1 MASFAGVFSIVPCA
15 PMAPKGKL
23 ATSGLRVAQV
33 FDLADSPTEGG
44 PELTASIK
52 QPITIGTPN
61 SLGTISKTTH
71 MRLVAW
77 NLGHQTRERPIR
89 AGFNSAVLH
98 LAPDVLILNEYVHGD
113 SREPLLRAL
122 AEVGLAHVM
131 LSARKGENN
140 QILMASKYSLQAGD
154 LHSPTVSDADSSN
167 FLHVRIESK
176 SLEVVGVRVPA
187 YPRREQNAAYWA
199 SLCKTAGSVIHR
211 PIVYIGDLNADPAKK
226 RSVGGRHM
234 VELARQGWQIP
245 SSDGPWSYISRTGST
260 SRIDHA
266 LVSPGLR
273 ITQIRYVVELP
284 RILLAGPKPDAI
296 SDHAAL
302 VADVVR
308 LQPTCASTS

>member
-1 MASFAGVFSIVPCA
+1 
-15 PMAPKGKL
+15 
-23 ATSGLRVAQV
+23 
-33 FDLADSPTEGG
+33 
-44 PELTASIK
+44 
-52 QPITIGTPN
+52 
-61 SLGTISKTTH
+61 

-77 NLGHQTRERPIR
+77 NLGHQTRERPVR
-89 AGFNSAVLH
+89 AGFESAILH
-98 LAPDVLILNEYVHGD
+98 LAPDILILNEYVHGD
-113 SREPLLRAL
+113 SRGPLLRAL
-122 AEVGLAHVM
+122 AEVGLVHVM
-131 LSARKGENN
+131 LSARKGDNN

-176 SLEVVGVRVPA
+176 TLEVVGVRVQA
-187 YPRREQNAAYWA
+187 YLRREQKAVYWA

-245 SSDGPWSYISRTGST
+245 SPEGPWSYISRRGST

-273 ITQIRYVVELP
+273 VTQIRYVVELGG
-284 RILLAGPKPDAI
+284 ILLASSKGDAI

-302 VADVVR
+302 VADVEPP
-308 LQPTCASTS
+308 LASCTSTS